1 MDPPPTGR
9 KRLRHAFLAGVSV
22 TAPSAI
28 TLAALGVVFNAVYD
42 HLHAFSSEDPP
53 GVATGDAPRSAA
65 DRHRIDIP
73 PSDRG
78 DD

>member
-42 HLHAFSSEDPP
+42 HLHAFSSEILPVLQP
-53 GVATGDAPRSAA
+53 VTLPVGREIATE
-65 DRHRIDIP
+65 IDIP